1 VIIAKQNSEPKDS
14 QGGYLGIEM
23 RTFGCKFP
31 STKNEGMA
39 ERWPVD
45 DKAGHAAK
53 VDD

>member
-39 ERWPVD
+39 EGDVPLFVEIRRTV
-45 DKAGHAAK
+45 AA
-53 VDD
+53 V